1 MALSSSVDERSE
13 FCSHGY
19 SKPSIQFLGATNMTL
34 EHHEHHE
41 RFEIGVYYVEHS
53 MSTPVFIKQEPR
65 GTFPDRKSLQMI
77 NVRELADE
85 W

>member
-1 MALSSSVDERSE
+1 
-13 FCSHGY
+13 
-19 SKPSIQFLGATNMTL
+19 MTL

-41 RFEIGVYYVEHS
+41 RFEIGVYYVERS